1 MMGQV
6 DPYKLS
12 QLAQEWD
19 PTPFL
24 QATEGAG
31 GAMDM
36 FGSAA
41 SPTSG
46 VQPQQG
52 MDFASILG
60 MQPGGQAPGAMP
72 AAGIG
77 PLPAGMMQQF
87 MQPPQVGHPAP
98 AAAPHPA
105 GMIQMPGVQMPR
117 ASQPVPSLAQ
127 LLSGRP

>member
-24 QATEGAG
+24 QATQGAG

-60 MQPGGQAPGAMP
+60 MQPQGGAPSAPAPGM
-72 AAGIG
+72 G
-77 PLPAGMMQQF
+77 PLPPQMMQQF
-87 MQPPQVGHPAP
+87 MQPPPAGHPAP
-98 AAAPHPA
+98 AAAPKQA
-105 GMIQMPGVQMPR
+105 GMINLQSPALPR
-117 ASQPVPSLAQ
+117 AAQPVPTLAQ
-127 LLSGRP
+127 LLSGRG

>member
-24 QATEGAG
+24 QATQGAG

-36 FGSAA
+36 TGSAA
-41 SPTSG
+41 VPTG
-46 VQPQQG
+46 PQPMQG

-60 MQPGGQAPGAMP
+60 MQPPGMTPGGSPGMM
-72 AAGIG
+72 
-77 PLPAGMMQQF
+77 PLPPAMMQQF
-87 MQPPQVGHPAP
+87 MQQPPAGHPAP
-98 AAAPHPA
+98 AVAPKQA
-105 GMIQMPGVQMPR
+105 GMINLQSPAIPR
-117 ASQPVPSLAQ
+117 AAAPVPSLQ
-127 LLSGRP
+127 QILSGRM